1 MRQSETTNPHTNM
14 THVKVFDYKSGEP
27 LGHGT
32 MPDEKFAEYEASLD
46 QNPTG
51 AVRLDAWLSKSGRED
66 VIAQDDTTVYFD
78 EIQMKSAE

>member
-1 MRQSETTNPHTNM
+1 
-14 THVKVFDYKSGEP
+14 
-27 LGHGT
+27 